1 MALALP
7 DLALDY
13 TLRTVALGA
22 MLLGLSSGV
31 VGTYAVLRRESL
43 LGDAMS
49 HAALPGIAL
58 AFLLTRSKESAL
70 LLAGAV
76 AAGWLGALLVSAI
89 TRTTRVKLDSA
100 LGLILSVFFG
110 FGLVLLTF
118 IQKQPDASQAGLD
131 RFLFGQAASLLRRDV
146 QVMAAGTV
154 AVLLAVLLLWKE
166 FKLLVFDPDF
176 ARVLGLR
183 VRLLEV
189 ILTSMIVLAIVVGLQ
204 TVGVVLMSAMVVA
217 PAAAARQWTDRL
229 GLMVLLSALFGVV
242 AGMSGALLSSLTPR
256 LPTGPTIVLVVSGL
270 VLVSLLFAPNRGLVW
285 NWARERARR
294 DQVRAEGILRQLAAL
309 AEHHGSLEH
318 GHPIAVLR
326 ASGWSPEQIEH
337 VLHDLESA
345 GYVRQVSA
353 DRWVIT
359 AEGMARVRPAVE
371 AGKAGNELARPAA
384 RGTEVTGEG
393 QP

>member
-1 MALALP
+1 MALGLP

-58 AFLLTRSKESAL
+58 AFLLTRSKETAV

-76 AAGWLGALLVSAI
+76 AAGWLGSLLVNAI

-146 QVMAAGTV
+146 MVMGIGTV

-242 AGMSGALLSSLTPR
+242 AGMTGALVSSLTPR

-294 DQVRAEGILRQLAAL
+294 GQVRAEGMLRQLAAL

-318 GHPIAVLR
+318 GHPSAVLR
-326 ASGWSPEQIEH
+326 ASGWSADQVVQ

-353 DRWVIT
+353 DRWAIT
-359 AEGMARVRPAVE
+359 ATGMARVRPATE
-371 AGKAGNELARPAA
+371 GDDLSDGAGHPAA
-384 RGTEVTGEG
+384 SRPEGTGEG
-393 QP
+393 QS

>member
-7 DLALDY
+7 DLAPDY

-58 AFLLTRSKESAL
+58 AFLLTHSKESAL

-89 TRTTRVKLDSA
+89 TRTTRVKLDTA

-146 QVMAAGTV
+146 MVMGAGTV

-242 AGMSGALLSSLTPR
+242 AGMSGALISSLTPR
-256 LPTGPTIVLVVSGL
+256 LPTGPTIVLAVSGL

-285 NWARERARR
+285 NWARERGRR
-294 DQVRAEGILRQLAAL
+294 GQVRAEGMLRQLAAL

-318 GHPIAVLR
+318 GHPSAVLR
-326 ASGWSPEQIEH
+326 ASGWSPEQVEH

-345 GYVRQVSA
+345 GYVRQVGA
-353 DRWVIT
+353 DRWAIT
-359 AEGMARVRPAVE
+359 AAGMARVRPAAE
-371 AGKAGNELARPAA
+371 AENAGDAPARPAA
-384 RGTEVTGEG
+384 SGTEVTGEG